1 MLIYPD
7 ACILIYLIEEHPVI
21 HLAIREKLRQGKQ
34 TRRFL
39 FSELLRLE
47 CCLGP
52 MKQGDSLRLARFDR
66 FFANPSHQWITA
78 SRAVFERATQ
88 LRAEHGLKTPDALH
102 LAAAL
107 EAGCDEFW
115 TNDHRLE
122 TAAAGR
128 IRVTAFN

>member
-7 ACILIYLIEEHPVI
+7 ACILIYLIEEHPTIYPV
-21 HLAIREKLRQGKQ
+21 LREKLHQRARSQ
-34 TRRFL
+34 RFL

-47 CCLGP
+47 CRLGP
-52 MKQGDSLRLARFDR
+52 VKHGDKVRLARFDR
-66 FFANPSHQWITA
+66 FFANPCHLWIPA
-78 SRAVFERATQ
+78 NRAVFDRATQ

-102 LAAAL
+102 LAAAI

-122 TAAAGR
+122 AASAGHL
-128 IRVTAFN
+128 RVTTFN